1 MLGLEA
7 QGHFDDAIQAGV
19 QSVKGQPSDY
29 FIYQM
34 IARAYTDRAYKDPQQ
49 SSKWA
54 RLAAEYADKA
64 MNADPTD
71 LSNVF
76 NVGQTYEIAGDNL
89 PTSESCF
96 YYQKAAG
103 VFRELTPKLDGD
115 RATIQGKSFRLAPF
129 RLHNSERLSDVTRQ
143 LASCNDRVPTN
154 EPRGNPA
161 AGKAATQM
169 VEYTRQGNY
178 DKAVRTGLAAL
189 KEGRDGFIQQQI
201 AMVYLQR
208 AEKEP
213 GLRDRWAREAVF
225 YAEKSLEDDVQPKFL
240 LLDEA
245 GGIFEMAGDLSTSQS
260 CEYYARALKAFSVA
274 APLLEGDYI
283 ALYGYRRPLAPLRT
297 QNEKL
302 LTRVREKAMRA
313 GCK

>member
-1 MLGLEA
+1 MLDLEA
-7 QGHFDDAIQAGV
+7 KGHFDDAIQAGL
-19 QSVKGQPSDY
+19 QSVKGRASDY

-34 IARAYTDRAYKDPQQ
+34 IAQAYAYRAYKEPQQ

-54 RLAAEYADKA
+54 GLAAEYADKA

-76 NVGQTYEIAGDNL
+76 NVGQTYALAGDNL
-89 PTSESCF
+89 PTSESCY
-96 YYQKAAG
+96 YYQKAAD

-115 RATIQGKSFRLAPF
+115 RATIQGESFRLAPF

-161 AGKAATQM
+161 AAKAATQM

-178 DKAVRTGLAAL
+178 DKAVRTGLDAL
-189 KEGRDGFIQQQI
+189 KEGPDGVIQQQI

-213 GLRDRWAREAVF
+213 GLRDRWAREAVY
-225 YAEKSLEDDVQPKFL
+225 YAERSLEDDVHPKFL
-240 LLDEA
+240 LLHEA
-245 GGIFEMAGDLSTSQS
+245 GGTFEIAGDLSASQK
-260 CEYYARALKAFSVA
+260 CEYYVRAMKAFTAA
-274 APLLEGDYI
+274 APLLQGDYI
-283 ALYGYRRPLAPLRT
+283 ALYGYRTPLAPLRDE
-297 QNEKL
+297 NEKL
-302 LTRVREKAMRA
+302 LTRVKEKAMRA